1 MAKYLL
7 QVNYTLDGIKG
18 VAAKG
23 GSAREKAARDA
34 VESVGGSIDSFYFAF
49 GDTDVVVVGD
59 FPDNV
64 SAAALALAVS
74 AGGGA
79 TVRTTVLLT
88 SKEVDKASKKQVT
101 YRPPGS

>member
-1 MAKYLL
+1 MAKYLV
-7 QVNYTLDGIKG
+7 QVKYTHQGVQG

-23 GSAREKAARDA
+23 GTAREKAAREA
-34 VESVGGSIDSFYFAF
+34 AQSLGGSLDEFYFSF
-49 GDTDVVVVGD
+49 GEADVVVIAD

-64 SAAALALAVS
+64 SAAALALAVG

-79 TVRTTVLLT
+79 SASTTVLL
-88 SKEVDKASKKQVT
+88 SPKEIDKAAKKQVT